1 MHINNP
7 SDANGQSF
15 LELLESFDLKQSVNF
30 KTHISGNTLDLV
42 ITKNHGLQ
50 IKEIVQNDPG
60 VSDHFSVDF
69 SLNLAKPRHMK
80 KDIIYRDV
88 KNIDLDSLRNDIKE
102 IEFKKSGNV
111 TEVAQSYQE
120 NLEIVFDKHAPIVT
134 KTVTLRPNTKWY
146 TKLIRDQRVI
156 RRRKERKWK
165 KVDLIV
171 IIKILENNV
180 TM

>member
-1 MHINNP
+1 M
-7 SDANGQSF
+7 
-15 LELLESFDLKQSVNF
+15 
-30 KTHISGNTLDLV
+30 
-42 ITKNHGLQ
+42 
-50 IKEIVQNDPG
+50 
-60 VSDHFSVDF
+60 
-69 SLNLAKPRHMK
+69 
-80 KDIIYRDV
+80 
-88 KNIDLDSLRNDIKE
+88 
-102 IEFKKSGNV
+102 
-111 TEVAQSYQE
+111 
-120 NLEIVFDKHAPIVT
+120 FDKHAPIVK

>member
-7 SDANGQSF
+7 SDANAQSF

-30 KTHISGNTLDLV
+30 KTHISGNTIDLV
-42 ITKNHGLQ
+42 ITKKHGLQ

-60 VSDHFSVDF
+60 VSDNFSVDV

-102 IEFKKSGNV
+102 IEFKQSGNV

-120 NLEIVFDKHAPIVT
+120 NLENVFDKHAPIVK

-165 KVDLIV
+165 KSR
-171 IIKILENNV
+171 LESDY
-180 TM
+180 